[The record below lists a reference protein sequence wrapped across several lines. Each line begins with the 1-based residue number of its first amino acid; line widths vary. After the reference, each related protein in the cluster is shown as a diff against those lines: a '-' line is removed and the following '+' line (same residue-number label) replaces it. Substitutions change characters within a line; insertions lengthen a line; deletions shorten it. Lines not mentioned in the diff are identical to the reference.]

1 MLEFLCEL
9 MFEFLASIFFESTA
23 EAAESSK
30 VPVWLR
36 LTLVSVLCVAVISV
50 SILACFAAYRA
61 TGIAGAVVCGGIAVF
76 LIVLWI
82 FGCRRIIERK
92 K

>member
-9 MFEFLASIFFESTA
+9 VFEFLASIFFESTA

-50 SILACFAAYRA
+50 IILACFAAYRWH
-61 TGIAGAVVCGGIAVF
+61 CGGGRLRGYCRISDC
-76 LIVLWI
+76 IVD
-82 FGCRRIIERK
+82 FGLP
-92 K
+92 